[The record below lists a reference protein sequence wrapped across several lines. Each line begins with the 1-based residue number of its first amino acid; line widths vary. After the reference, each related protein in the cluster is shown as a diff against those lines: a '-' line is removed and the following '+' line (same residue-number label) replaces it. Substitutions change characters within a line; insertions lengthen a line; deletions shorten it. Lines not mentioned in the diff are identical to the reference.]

1 MKTIVFIAL
10 LLTLIVVIGA
20 HSLSAQD
27 WKIYPYH
34 QEGSV
39 IYFPED
45 EGWHPSELAEWWYT
59 CAHLTGESTGTEYS
73 VMLTYFYNPD
83 FGFDGFRI
91 FNISDE
97 TNGQFYAQT
106 LPCNYISLAQEHL
119 NIQAYPLGSVAEEW
133 VTLEDTL
140 GNLIP
145 FEYHLSAT
153 SENGAIDLLYNTIK
167 RPLMVGGTGFLY
179 QGASSY
185 TYYYSQTM
193 LDVSG
198 TLTLNDITEP
208 VTGTA
213 WLDRQYGEFDPSEDE
228 DYEWFCI
235 QLSNGMDLNICN
247 IFDAQNQIPDTL
259 TYKLCSIYINDSTY
273 TATSDF
279 EITRVQYS
287 FMPDSVM
294 CYSQQW
300 CITLNNIDL
309 TITTQNQNNEV
320 LLPFRFYE
328 GSTTVQ
334 GMVDSIMVTGVGFA
348 ELLHSYENPDIQL
361 IAPNGNEIWD
371 GSEPVIWQLLNPDDG
386 RPVLFDLELSTDNCI
401 TYNPIAQGLID
412 TLYYWDISGIEEG
425 TVCWLKVTGYSLD
438 STLVGFDETD
448 ASFVIG
454 ATSIDEYET
463 SIPGRFG
470 LSQNYPNPFNP
481 KTTISF
487 NLTAEDTE
495 NTELIIYNLKGQKI
509 RQYSIFPEQS
519 QAPYGAGN
527 NQSSIVWD
535 GKDDS
540 GKPVANGIYFYKLS
554 IDKSEGISSERTNIT
569 KKMIILK

>member
-1 MKTIVFIAL
+1 MKTIAFIAL
-10 LLTLIVVIGA
+10 LLTTIVVIGN
-20 HSLSAQD
+20 HPLSAQD

-45 EGWHPSELAEWWYT
+45 EGWHPSEPAEWWYT
-59 CAHLTGESTGTEYS
+59 CAHLTGLSTGTEYNF
-73 VMLTYFYNPD
+73 MLTYFYNPA

-97 TNGQFYAQT
+97 TNSQFYAQT
-106 LPCNYISLAQEHL
+106 LPCIYSTLAQDHL

-133 VTLEDTL
+133 VTLEDTS

-153 SENGAIDLLYNTIK
+153 SENGTIDLLYNTIK

-235 QLSNGMDLNICN
+235 QLSNGMDLNFWN
-247 IFDAQNQIPDTL
+247 IFDTQNHIPDTL

-279 EITRVQYS
+279 ELTRLQYS

-300 CITLNNIDL
+300 CITFDNINL

-371 GSEPVIWQLLNPDDG
+371 GSEPVIWQLLNSDDG
-386 RPVLFDLELSTDNCI
+386 RPVLFDLELSIDSCI
-401 TYNPIAQGLID
+401 TYEPIEQGLID

-425 TVCWLKVTGYSLD
+425 TVCWLKVIGYSID

-448 ASFVIG
+448 TSFVIG

-463 SIPGRFG
+463 VIPGKFY

-481 KTTISF
+481 SGAGRSPETTISF
-487 NLTAEDTE
+487 NLTAKDAKGAKIE
-495 NTELIIYNLKGQKI
+495 IYNIKGQLVKQFKI
-509 RQYSIFPEQS
+509 ENLKLKINE
-519 QAPYGAGN
+519 
-527 NQSSIVWD
+527 IVWN
-535 GKDDS
+535 GKDEKN
-540 GKPVANGIYFYKLS
+540 KPVSSGIYFYKLKFGN
-554 IDKSEGISSERTNIT
+554 DFSET
-569 KKMIILK
+569 KRMLFLK

>member
-1 MKTIVFIAL
+1 MKKIVFIAL
-10 LLTLIVVIGA
+10 LLTTIVVIGNN
-20 HSLSAQD
+20 SLSAQD
-27 WKIYPYH
+27 WKTYPYH

-45 EGWHPSELAEWWYT
+45 EGRHPSEPAEWWYT
-59 CAHLTGESTGTEYS
+59 CAHLNGLSTGTEYS
-73 VMLTYFYNPD
+73 FMLTYFYHPE

-106 LPCNYISLAQEHL
+106 LPCNYSNLAQDHL

-133 VTLEDTL
+133 VTLEDSS
-140 GNLIP
+140 GYLIP

-153 SENGAIDLLYNTIK
+153 SQNGTIDLFYNTIK

-185 TYYYSQTM
+185 TYYYSQTK

-235 QLSNGMDLNICN
+235 QLSNGMDLNLWN
-247 IFDAQNQIPDTL
+247 IFDTQNQIPDTL
-259 TYKLCSIYINDSTY
+259 SYKLCSIYINDSTY

-279 EITRVQYS
+279 ELTRLQYS

-300 CITLNNIDL
+300 CITFDNTNLI
-309 TITTQNQNNEV
+309 ITTQNPNNEV

-328 GSTTVQ
+328 GSTIIQ
-334 GMVDSIMVTGVGFA
+334 GMVDSIMVTGIGFA

-386 RPVLFDLELSTDNCI
+386 RPVLFDLELSTDSCI
-401 TYNPIAQGLID
+401 TYEPIAQGLLD

-425 TVCWLKVTGYSLD
+425 TICWLKVTGYSLD

-448 ASFVIG
+448 TSFVIG

-463 SIPGRFG
+463 EINNKYV

-481 KTTISF
+481 STTISF
-487 NLTAEDTE
+487 NLTAKNAKNAKTCPPWRIE
-495 NTELIIYNLKGQKI
+495 IYNLKGQKI
-509 RQYSIFPEQS
+509 KTLECGESLSTIADGVGYSILWNGTDE
-519 QAPYGAGN
+519 N
-527 NQSSIVWD
+527 NRPVSS
-535 GKDDS
+535 
-540 GKPVANGIYFYKLS
+540 GIYFYQ
-554 IDKSEGISSERTNIT
+554 
-569 KKMIILK
+569 LKAGNRFS